1 MKLQGRVAVVTGAG
15 SGIGRAVATRLA
27 AEGAR
32 VVIAEIDEAKGE
44 EAAEQIRGDGGDA
57 IAIPTDVSRADSVAA
72 LFARLDELA
81 MPPDVLVNNAGN
93 ASPPVP
99 VHEMADEVWHT
110 KLRVHLD
117 GTFYNTR
124 EALRRMLPLGRGVII
139 NVASVAGLRGL
150 PGGAAYTAAKG
161 GIIAFTKGVA
171 VEVAEAG
178 VRVVAI
184 APGWIDTPI
193 LANLPRSLKGE
204 MLRRIP
210 VGRLGTPEE
219 VAAVVAFLA
228 SDDASYLTG
237 QIISPNG
244 GLYL

>member
-1 MKLQGRVAVVTGAG
+1 MKLQGRIAVVTGAG
-15 SGIGRAVATRLA
+15 SGIGRAIALRLA
-27 AEGAR
+27 GEGAR
-32 VVIAEIDEAKGE
+32 VVVAEIDEATGE
-44 EAAEQIRGDGGDA
+44 ATAALIRDEGGEAH
-57 IAIPTDVSRADSVAA
+57 AIPTDVSRSESVAD
-72 LFARLDELA
+72 LFARLDELD

-99 VHEMADEVWHT
+99 VHEMTDVMWDA

-124 EALRRMLPLGRGVII
+124 EALRRMLPRGRGVIVNI
-139 NVASVAGLRGL
+139 TSVAALRGL

-161 GIIAFTKGVA
+161 GIASFTKAVA
-171 VEVAEAG
+171 LEVAAAG
-178 VRVVAI
+178 VRVVAV

-193 LANLPRSLKGE
+193 LDN
-204 MLRRIP
+204 IP
-210 VGRLGTPEE
+210 EASRAEIVGKIPLGRLGTPEE

-228 SDDASYLTG
+228 SDDAGYLTG
-237 QIISPNG
+237 QVISPNG